1 MINCAEYGKAL
12 FLLALEENKDEQI
25 FEEVK
30 SLSKIFKEN
39 NDYVIILDSPAVM
52 LEEKLSL
59 IDSSLKDCDEYVKN
73 FVKILCEKHSVFQF
87 EDCVKAYSKEYDKH
101 HNIIRS
107 VVISAVKLS
116 DTQLEKMKL
125 ALEKKSGKTVF
136 LENEIDPSLI
146 GGVVL
151 RTEGKQFD
159 GSIKGRLDSMKRSI
173 EDIKV

>member
-12 FLLALEENKDEQI
+12 FLLALEEKKDEKI
-25 FEEVK
+25 FDEVK
-30 SLSKIFKEN
+30 SLLKIFKEN
-39 NDYVIILDSPAVM
+39 DEYITILDSPAVM

-59 IDSSLKDCDEYVKN
+59 IDNSLIECDEYVLN

-87 EDCVKAYSKEYDKH
+87 EDCVKAYSKEYDKY

-116 DTQLEKMKL
+116 DSQLEKMRL

-136 LENEIDPSLI
+136 LENEIDASLI

>member
-30 SLSKIFKEN
+30 SLSNIFKEN

>member
-73 FVKILCEKHSVFQF
+73 FVKMLCEKHSVFQF

-116 DTQLEKMKL
+116 DTQLEKMKI

>member
-52 LEEKLSL
+52 LDEKLSL

-73 FVKILCEKHSVFQF
+73 FVKMLCEKHSVFQF

>member
-1 MINCAEYGKAL
+1 MINSAEYGKAL
-12 FLLALEENKDEQI
+12 FLLALEENKDEKI
-25 FEEVK
+25 FDEVK
-30 SLSKIFKEN
+30 AISLVLKEN
-39 NDYVIILDSPAVM
+39 SEYVTILDSPAID
-52 LEEKLSL
+52 LEEKLKL
-59 IDSSLKDCDEYVKN
+59 IDESMKDVDEYIKN
-73 FVKILCEKHSVFQF
+73 FLKILCEKHSVFQF
-87 EDCVKAYSKEYDKH
+87 EDCKKAYSKEYDKH

-116 DTQLEKMKL
+116 DMQLEKMKD

-136 LENEIDPSLI
+136 LDNEIDPSLI

-159 GSIKGRLDSMKRSI
+159 GSIKGRLDSIKRSI

>member
-73 FVKILCEKHSVFQF
+73 FVKMLCEKHSVFQF

>member
-12 FLLALEENKDEQI
+12 FLLALEENIDEKI

-30 SLSKIFKEN
+30 TLAIVLKEN
-39 NDYVIILDSPAVM
+39 NEYITILDSPAVM

-59 IDSSLKDCDEYVKN
+59 IDSALNECNEYVKN
-73 FVKILCEKHSVFQF
+73 FLKILCEKHSVFQF

-116 DTQLEKMKL
+116 DSQLEKMKL
-125 ALEKKSGKTVF
+125 ALEKQSGKTVY
-136 LENEIDPSLI
+136 LENEIDSSLI

>member
-1 MINCAEYGKAL
+1 MINSAEYGKAL
-12 FLLALEENKDEQI
+12 FLLALEENKDEKI
-25 FEEVK
+25 FDEVK
-30 SLSKIFKEN
+30 AISLVLKEN
-39 NDYVIILDSPAVM
+39 SEYVTILDSPAID
-52 LEEKLSL
+52 LEEKLKL
-59 IDSSLKDCDEYVKN
+59 IDESMKDIDEYIKN
-73 FVKILCEKHSVFQF
+73 FLKILCEKHSVFQF
-87 EDCVKAYSKEYDKH
+87 EDCKKAYSKEYDKH

-116 DTQLEKMKL
+116 DMQLEKMKD

-136 LENEIDPSLI
+136 LDNEIDPSLI

-159 GSIKGRLDSMKRSI
+159 GSIKGRLDSIKRSI

>member
-1 MINCAEYGKAL
+1 MVNCAEYGKAL
-12 FLLALEENKDEQI
+12 FLLALEENKDEVI
-25 FEEVK
+25 FNEVK
-30 SLSKIFKEN
+30 SLSEVLSN
-39 NDYVIILDSPAVM
+39 NSEYITILDSPAIM
-52 LEEKLSL
+52 LDEKLSL
-59 IDSSLKDCDEYVKN
+59 IDNSMSSCEEYVKN

-116 DTQLEKMKL
+116 DSQLEKMKI

-159 GSIKGRLDSMKRSI
+159 GSIKGRLDSMNRSI

>member
-12 FLLALEENKDEQI
+12 FLLALEENLDDVI
-25 FEEVK
+25 FQEIK
-30 SLSKIFKEN
+30 ALTDIFREN
-39 NDYVIILDSPAVM
+39 NEYIIILDSPAIM
-52 LEEKLSL
+52 LDEKLSM
-59 IDSSLKDCDEYVKN
+59 IDNSLGGCHEYIKN
-73 FVKILCEKHSVFQF
+73 FLKILCEKHSVFQF
-87 EDCVKAYSKEYDKH
+87 ENCVKAFSKEYDKY

-116 DTQLEKMKL
+116 DSQLEKMKL
-125 ALEKKSGKTVF
+125 ALEKKSGKVVF

-151 RTEGKQFD
+151 RTEGKQLD
-159 GSIKGRLDSMKRSI
+159 GSLKGRLDSMKRSI